1 MYHINTGRATSSF
14 KDSDFEIGT
23 GLQKTCLCS
32 TATLDKF
39 ASLIP
44 PHPPNH
50 TACDSYKGDLS
61 FSLSLFFFLHHMVC
75 GISVPQPGIKP
86 GPMAVK
92 A

>member
-61 FSLSLFFFLHHMVC
+61 FSLCLFFFSC
-75 GISVPQPGIKP
+75 TTWSVGSPFPDQGSNP
-86 GPMAVK
+86 GPWQ
-92 A
+92 